1 MRKLSSVLLSL
12 LALITLSACYNY
24 YVPIPVG
31 PSSPLNPTTPVITVT
46 DEQVKES
53 ITNAKKIV
61 TEITTKKIPS
71 LQGAGAW
78 NTEDSGF
85 RYTYNNKGELNARYG
100 SFENMMGINGFVDI
114 GAVNN
119 NTINSVS
126 LLGKPYSATDLVSV
140 SVGNSNFV
148 EDYVFKIDNGRLK
161 INVFYYYSS
170 LLYEDGISVNGER
183 VEEYD
188 RSLSG
193 EVKEAT
199 ITDITATIK
208 ENPEAKP
215 PVTNANGKFNI
226 EFTLNGSG
234 KESPYIQFGEAESG
248 DVAIIKKIIDN
259 GDPVISFDIPT
270 TDGKWGAYPYGWQPV
285 VKNMKDKTEQR
296 EYMIRRGDEI
306 IYYNLAINYSVKISD

>member
-61 TEITTKKIPS
+61 TEITTEKIPR

-85 RYTYNNKGELNARYG
+85 RYTYNNNDELNARYG
-100 SFENMMGINGFVDI
+100 SFKKMMGIDGFVDI

-126 LLGKPYSATDLVSV
+126 LLGIPYSAADLVSV

-193 EVKEAT
+193 KVEAT

-215 PVTNANGKFNI
+215 SVTKANGKFNI

-234 KESPYIQFGEAESG
+234 KESPYIQFGEAESE

-270 TDGKWGAYPYGWQPV
+270 PDGQWGAYPYGWQPV
-285 VKNMKDKTEQR
+285 EMKNKTEQR
-296 EYMIRRGDEI
+296 EYMILRGTEI
-306 IYYNLAINYSVKISD
+306 IHYNLAINYSVKSSD